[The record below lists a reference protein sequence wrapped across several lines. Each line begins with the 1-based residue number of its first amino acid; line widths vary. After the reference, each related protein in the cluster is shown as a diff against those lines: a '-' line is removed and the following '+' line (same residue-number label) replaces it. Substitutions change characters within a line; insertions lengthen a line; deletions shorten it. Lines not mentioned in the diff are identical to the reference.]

1 MVVLEGGMGYAIL
14 VIIVTGLGMFLLG
27 GMMYPSLPARVP
39 SHWNIVGEVDAWQSP
54 LQTVLGLPLLSIA
67 IGVVILFLTR
77 LDTRPMIQR
86 AMAHSVIMLM
96 CFFSIIHV
104 SVVLSAVGY
113 DVAVPRVVIA
123 AVGLVFGGLSF
134 IMRDVIPNDF
144 IGIRVKW
151 TLENSIVWHETH
163 AIAAGMFGSA
173 AVLLVVGAF
182 TPLSTTMLF
191 LCLCAAVVVAVGWP
205 VLYAYRRY
213 HQLMTDETSNATRD
227 D

>member
-1 MVVLEGGMGYAIL
+1 MGYAIF
-14 VIIVTGLGMFLLG
+14 VIIVTGLGMFLVG
-27 GMMYPSLPARVP
+27 GVMYPSLPVRVP

-67 IGVVILFLTR
+67 VGVVLLLLTR
-77 LDTRPMIQR
+77 LDTRPVIQR
-86 AMAHSVIMLM
+86 AIAHTVIILM
-96 CFFSIIHV
+96 CFFSVIHV
-104 SVVLSAVGY
+104 SVVLNAVGHA
-113 DVAVPRVVIA
+113 VVVPRVVIA
-123 AVGLVFGGLSF
+123 AVGLMIGGLGY

-173 AVLLVVGAF
+173 AVLLVIGSF

-191 LCLCAAVVVAVGWP
+191 LCLCVAVVVAVGWP

-213 HQLMTDETSNATRD
+213 HQLIRDETSHATHD
-227 D
+227 E